1 MSDSAAPYILGI
13 DIGGSFTDSIA
24 LNAVTGE
31 IHTAKA
37 FTTHGRFVE
46 GIERSVQAL
55 GIMLSEVG
63 QIVHGSTICT
73 NALIERKY
81 ARTGFI
87 GTKGFSDEFDI
98 QRMVRRWGKT
108 AWSSIY
114 DLHQK
119 KPAAFVPRHLRRE
132 VDERVTYPGTV
143 IRKLDVQEARK
154 MTEELIAAKVEAIAI
169 CFLWSTIFPEHEE
182 QVKKAIQMDHPSLYV
197 CTSSEVAPVV
207 REYERMVTTAVNA
220 SLMPLMKNYVVNLE
234 KELRAHGFR
243 GVLYLMQSHGGI
255 ALPAV
260 LRERPI
266 LTLRSG
272 PVAGVVATNRL
283 GHTLKR
289 RRLISCD
296 IGGTSTD
303 TSLILDNEIPAVD
316 ETDVNYLPIKTP
328 TVDVQCIGAGGGSIA
343 YVDSGGALRVG
354 PESAG
359 ASPGPACYGAG
370 GKHPTLTDANLLL
383 GRLSNQQFCGGQMR
397 LLRSD
402 AEKSMEEIAR
412 TFGWSLE
419 NAASAINQIAIAN
432 IAESIRL
439 QTIDR
444 GFDPREFSL
453 VAFGGAGPLHAT
465 LVAEACSIPEVI
477 IPREPGVFSTVG
489 MVAADLA
496 YYDQLGYLKPLAEV
510 TPHDLAEKFQSLERI
525 GVEILSKS
533 SAKRRK
539 IRFVRTAAMRYA
551 LQEWEIRVP
560 IPGGAIDSATLKK
573 IDRSFHAAHR
583 KRYGFA
589 REDRSTEFVTLF
601 VDSILDAAAPKSQR
615 RSVKETKSSHRAN
628 HSMRPVFI
636 DKASG
641 WVNVPVYD
649 RQLLR
654 AGDDLRGPFVIE
666 EPTSTTFVQQ
676 GWGGFQDAAGN
687 IVLRSRSSRVRRS
700 AR

>member
-1 MSDSAAPYILGI
+1 MPQALLPYILGI

-24 LNAVTGE
+24 LNTKTGK

-37 FTTHGRFVE
+37 PTTQGRFAE
-46 GIERSVQAL
+46 GLENSVQAL
-55 GIMLSEVG
+55 GIKLSEVS

-73 NALIERKY
+73 NALIEGKH

-108 AWSSIY
+108 EWSSVY

-119 KPAAFVPRHLRRE
+119 KPPAFIPRHLRRE

-143 IRKLDVQEARK
+143 IQNLDLQQAKKV
-154 MTEELIAAKVEAIAI
+154 TDELVAGGVEAVAI
-169 CFLWSTIFPEHEE
+169 CFLWSTILPKHELR
-182 QVKKAIQMDHPSLYV
+182 VKKAIRKQHPAIYV
-197 CTSSEVAPVV
+197 CASSEVAPVV

-220 SLMPLMKNYVVNLE
+220 SLMPLMRNYVASLE
-234 KELRAHGFR
+234 KELREQGFR

-255 ALPAV
+255 ALPPV
-260 LRERPI
+260 LQEKPI

-272 PVAGVVATNRL
+272 PVAGVVATSRL
-283 GHTLKR
+283 GRALKR

-354 PESAG
+354 PQSAG
-359 ASPGPACYGAG
+359 AQPGPACYGTG
-370 GKHPTLTDANLLL
+370 GMNPTLTDANLLL
-383 GRLSNQQFCGGQMR
+383 GRLSEKQFCGGHMR
-397 LLRSD
+397 LDRSE
-402 AEKSMEEIAR
+402 AKNSMKEIAR
-412 TFGWSLE
+412 TFGWSVE
-419 NAASAINQIAIAN
+419 EAASAINQIAIAN

-444 GFDPREFSL
+444 GLDPREFSL

-465 LVAEACSIPEVI
+465 LVAEECSIPEVI
-477 IPREPGVFSTVG
+477 IPREPGVFSAAG
-489 MVAADLA
+489 MVGADLA
-496 YYDQLGYLKPLAEV
+496 YYDQLGYLKPLADVPPRE
-510 TPHDLAEKFQSLERI
+510 LNEKFRGLERI
-525 GVEILSKS
+525 GSEVLSKS
-533 SAKRRK
+533 PAKGRK
-539 IRFVRTAAMRYA
+539 IRYVRTVAMRYA

-560 IPGGAIDSATLKK
+560 ITGETIDARTLKQVEK
-573 IDRSFHAAHR
+573 DFHDVHR
-583 KRYGFA
+583 KRYGFS
-589 REDRSTEFVTLF
+589 REDRATEFVTLF
-601 VDSILDAAAPKSQR
+601 VDSILEPIGGKLRTQSLKKEKDLR
-615 RSVKETKSSHRAN
+615 RTPRTARPIYIDTTRGWTK
-628 HSMRPVFI
+628 
-636 DKASG
+636 
-641 WVNVPVYD
+641 VPVYD
-649 RQLLR
+649 RRELS
-654 AGDDLRGPFVIE
+654 GGEILRGPFVIE
-666 EPTSTTFVQQ
+666 EPTSTTFVQK
-676 GWGGFQDAAGN
+676 GWGGALDAVGN
-687 IVLRSRSSRVRRS
+687 IILRPRSNRARRR

>member
-1 MSDSAAPYILGI
+1 MSCSAAPYILGI

-24 LNAVTGE
+24 LNSDTGD
-31 IHTAKA
+31 IRTAKA
-37 FTTHGRFVE
+37 STTHGRFVE
-46 GIERSVQAL
+46 GIEKSVQAL
-55 GIMLSEVG
+55 GIKLSEVA

-73 NALIERKY
+73 NALIEGKY

-108 AWSSIY
+108 DWSSIY

-119 KPAAFVPRHLRRE
+119 KPAAFIPRHLRRE

-143 IRKLDVQEARK
+143 ITELDLQEARQT
-154 MTEELIAAKVEAIAI
+154 TEELVAARVEAIAI
-169 CFLWSTIFPEHEE
+169 CFLWSTILPEHE
-182 QVKKAIQMDHPSLYV
+182 QQMKRAIEKDHPSLYV
-197 CTSSEVAPVV
+197 CTSCEVAPVV

-220 SLMPLMKNYVVNLE
+220 SLMPLMKNYVSNIE
-234 KELRAHGFR
+234 NELRAQGFR

-255 ALPAV
+255 ALPPV
-260 LRERPI
+260 LKEKPI

-272 PVAGVVATNRL
+272 PVAGVIATNRL
-283 GHTLKR
+283 GRSLKR

-303 TSLILDNEIPAVD
+303 TSLILDHEIASVD

-370 GKHPTLTDANLLL
+370 GTHPTLTDANLVL
-383 GRLSNQQFCGGQMR
+383 GRLSDQQFCGGKMR

-402 AEKSMEEIAR
+402 AEKSMKEIAR

-444 GFDPREFSL
+444 GLDPREFSL
-453 VAFGGAGPLHAT
+453 LAFGGAGPLHAT

-477 IPREPGVFSTVG
+477 IPPEPGVFSTVG

-496 YYDQLGYLKPLAEV
+496 YCDQLGYLKPLAEV
-510 TPHDLAEKFQSLERI
+510 TAHELAGKLHSLERI
-525 GVEILSKS
+525 GAEILSKS
-533 SAKRRK
+533 PAKGRK
-539 IRFVRTAAMRYA
+539 VRFVRTAAMRYT

-560 IPGGAIDSATLKK
+560 IPSGAIDSRTLKK
-573 IDRSFHAAHR
+573 IERNFHAAHR

-601 VDSILDAAAPKSQR
+601 VDSILNAAGPKSWPR
-615 RSVKETKSSHRAN
+615 AVERAKSSRRAQ
-628 HSMRPVFI
+628 HSIRPVFI
-636 DKASG
+636 DKTSG
-641 WVNVPVYD
+641 WVKVPVYD
-649 RQLLR
+649 RRRLCT
-654 AGDDLRGPFVIE
+654 GDVLRGPLVIE
-666 EPTSTTFVQQ
+666 EPTSTTFVQR
-676 GWGGFQDAAGN
+676 GWGGIQDAAGN
-687 IVLRSRSSRVRRS
+687 IVLCPRSSRVRRS

>member
-1 MSDSAAPYILGI
+1 MSHSVAPYILGI

-24 LNAVTGE
+24 LNTVTGD

-37 FTTHGRFVE
+37 STTHGRFVD
-46 GIERSVQAL
+46 GIKNSVQVL
-55 GIMLSEVG
+55 GIKLSDVA

-73 NALIERKY
+73 NALIEGKY

-98 QRMVRRWGKT
+98 QRMIRRWGKT
-108 AWSSIY
+108 SWSSIY

-119 KPAAFVPRHLRRE
+119 KPPAFVPRHLRRE

-143 IRKLDVQEARK
+143 ITKLDIQEARK
-154 MTEELIAAKVEAIAI
+154 MTEELVAAKVEAIAI
-169 CFLWSTIFPEHEE
+169 CFLWSPIYPEHEQ
-182 QVKKAIQMDHPSLYV
+182 QVKKAIEKDHPSLYV

-207 REYERMVTTAVNA
+207 REYERMVTTAANA
-220 SLMPLMKNYVVNLE
+220 SLMPLMTDYVVNVE
-234 KELRAHGFR
+234 KELRAQGFR

-255 ALPAV
+255 ALPSV
-260 LRERPI
+260 LKENPI

-272 PVAGVVATNRL
+272 PVAGVVATNQL
-283 GHTLKR
+283 GRTLKR

-303 TSLILDNEIPAVD
+303 TSLILDNTIAIAD

-328 TVDVQCIGAGGGSIA
+328 TVDVQCVGAGGGSIA

-383 GRLSNQQFCGGQMR
+383 GRLSDQQFCGGKMR

-402 AEKSMEEIAR
+402 AEKSMKEIAC
-412 TFGWSLE
+412 TFGWSVE
-419 NAASAINQIAIAN
+419 NAASAISRIAIAN

-444 GFDPREFSL
+444 GFNPREFSL

-465 LVAEACSIPEVI
+465 LVAEACSIAEVI

-496 YYDQLGYLKPLAEV
+496 YYDQIGYLKPLAEV
-510 TPHDLAEKFQSLERI
+510 TAHDIEEKFQKLERI
-525 GVEILSKS
+525 GTEILSKA
-533 SAKRRK
+533 SAGSRK
-539 IRFVRTAAMRYA
+539 IRCVRTAAIRYT

-560 IPGGAIDSATLKK
+560 IPGGALDSTTLKK
-573 IDRSFHAAHR
+573 IERSFHAAHR

-589 REDRSTEFVTLF
+589 REDRSAEFVTLF
-601 VDSILDAAAPKSQR
+601 VDLILNTATPKSR
-615 RSVKETKSSHRAN
+615 SRSVKRTRSSRHAQN
-628 HSMRPVFI
+628 SMRPVFI
-636 DKASG
+636 DKTSG
-641 WVNVPVYD
+641 WVKVPVYD
-649 RQLLR
+649 RRRLC
-654 AGDDLRGPFVIE
+654 AGDVLQGPLVIE
-666 EPTSTTFVQQ
+666 EPTSTTFVQR
-676 GWGGFQDAAGN
+676 GWGGVQDASGN
-687 IVLRSRSSRVRRS
+687 IVLWPRSNRVRRS
-700 AR
+700 AQ

>member
-1 MSDSAAPYILGI
+1 MSLSVAPYILGI

-24 LNAVTGE
+24 LNTDTGV

-37 FTTHGRFVE
+37 STTRERFVE

-55 GIMLSEVG
+55 GIKLSEVA

-73 NALIERKY
+73 NALIEGKH
-81 ARTGFI
+81 ACTGFI

-114 DLHQK
+114 DLHQQ
-119 KPAAFVPRHLRRE
+119 KPAAFILRRLRRE
-132 VDERVTYPGTV
+132 VDERVAYPGTV
-143 IRKLDVQEARK
+143 IKKLDLQEARVVA
-154 MTEELIAAKVEAIAI
+154 EELVAAGAEAIAI
-169 CFLWSTIFPEHEE
+169 CFLWSSILPAHEL
-182 QVKKAIQMDHPSLYV
+182 QVKKAIEQDYPSLYV
-197 CTSSEVAPVV
+197 CTSFEVAPVV

-220 SLMPLMKNYVVNLE
+220 SLMPLMKNYITDVE
-234 KELRAHGFR
+234 KELSSHGFR

-255 ALPAV
+255 ALPSV
-260 LRERPI
+260 LKAKPI

-272 PVAGVVATNRL
+272 PVAGVIATNQLGRRL
-283 GHTLKR
+283 RR

-303 TSLILDNEIPAVD
+303 TSLILDHEIASLD

-328 TVDVQCIGAGGGSIA
+328 TVDVRCIGAGGGSIA
-343 YVDSGGALRVG
+343 YVDSGGALCVG

-370 GKHPTLTDANLLL
+370 GTHATLTDANLLL
-383 GRLSNQQFCGGQMR
+383 GRLSDQQFCGGQMR
-397 LLRSD
+397 LLRSN
-402 AEKSMEEIAR
+402 AEKSMKEIAR
-412 TFGWSLE
+412 TFGWSVE

-465 LVAEACSIPEVI
+465 LVASACSIPEVI
-477 IPREPGVFSTVG
+477 IPPEPGVFSSVG

-496 YYDQLGYLKPLAEV
+496 YCNQLGYLKALEEV
-510 TPHDLAEKFQSLERI
+510 TAHDLAAKFLNLERM
-525 GVEILSKS
+525 GAGILSKS
-533 SAKRRK
+533 TAKGRNV
-539 IRFVRTAAMRYA
+539 RFVRTAAMRYS

-560 IPGGAIDSATLKK
+560 IPGGAMDSGTLKK
-573 IDRSFHAAHR
+573 IERSFHAAHR
-583 KRYGFA
+583 RRYGFA

-601 VDSILDAAAPKSQR
+601 VDSIVNAAAAKSQP
-615 RSVKETKSSHRAN
+615 RSVDRIKRSRGAQ

-636 DKASG
+636 DKTSG
-641 WVNVPVYD
+641 WVKVPVYD
-649 RQLLR
+649 RRSLR
-654 AGDDLRGPFVIE
+654 AGDVLRGPFVIE
-666 EPTSTTFVQQ
+666 EPTSTTFVQR
-676 GWGGFQDAAGN
+676 GWGGTLDAAGN
-687 IVLRSRSSRVRRS
+687 IVLCPRSSRVRRR